1 MNRLIINDLEINQE
15 LTRKAMQELRGKGK
29 YANTHT
35 SLKNRSNF
43 MDRKSKRWIDVL
55 SIDFN

>member
-1 MNRLIINDLEINQE
+1 MTKLIINDLEINEE
-15 LTRKAMQELRGKGK
+15 LSRKALQELRGKGK
-29 YANTHT
+29 YANTRT

-43 MDRKSKRWIDVL
+43 MARKSKRWIDVL